1 MFRLCLTCLL
11 VLTAVGE
18 LLAQAP
24 TGTIAGT
31 VTDQSG
37 AVVPNAKITIV
48 NKDTGSTREMLAGTD
63 GTFSAAA
70 LPAGKAAALKVPSVP
85 ASISRVEPVSLL
97 TMVIL
102 ALGTTAPDWSV
113 TVPAIV
119 PVGAWASSAPTAVK
133 TSRHV
138 RQSRNMDPPKCNV
151 LNHIYIPS
159 GRPVKKNVTRQHF
172 RRGLGPAAPPQ
183 LLP

>member
-48 NKDTGSTREMLAGTD
+48 NKDTGSTREMLAVPD
-63 GTFSAAA
+63 GAFSATF
-70 LPAGKAAALKVPSVP
+70 LPASNYDVRAEAAGFRQLVRPS
-85 ASISRVEPVSLL
+85 IVE
-97 TMVIL
+97 T
-102 ALGTTAPDWSV
+102 GTSPTANLSML
-113 TVPAIV
+113 
-119 PVGAWASSAPTAVK
+119 VGATKDVVTLEALAP
-133 TSRHV
+133 
-138 RQSRNMDPPKCNV
+138 N
-151 LNHIYIPS
+151 
-159 GRPVKKNVTRQHF
+159 
-172 RRGLGPAAPPQ
+172 
-183 LLP
+183 

>member
-11 VLTAVGE
+11 LTAVGA

-63 GTFSAAA
+63 GTFSSRG
-70 LPAGKAAALKVPSVP
+70 LAGRQLRRARRGCR
-85 ASISRVEPVSLL
+85 ISPVS
-97 TMVIL
+97 
-102 ALGTTAPDWSV
+102 
-113 TVPAIV
+113 
-119 PVGAWASSAPTAVK
+119 SAGHC
-133 TSRHV
+133 RDRYDH
-138 RQSRNMDPPKCNV
+138 
-151 LNHIYIPS
+151 H
-159 GRPVKKNVTRQHF
+159 G
-172 RRGLGPAAPPQ
+172 
-183 LLP
+183 

>member
-1 MFRLCLTCLL
+1 M
-11 VLTAVGE
+11 
-18 LLAQAP
+18 
-24 TGTIAGT
+24 
-31 VTDQSG
+31 
-37 AVVPNAKITIV
+37 
-48 NKDTGSTREMLAGTD
+48 
-63 GTFSAAA
+63 
-70 LPAGKAAALKVPSVP
+70 AAALKVPSVP

-151 LNHIYIPS
+151 LNQIYIRS
-159 GRPVKKNVTRQHF
+159 GGSVKKNVPRYQF
-172 RRGLGPAAPPQ
+172 CLGMVQAAETSELQ
-183 LLP
+183 N